1 MSRTLAVLA
10 AAGAAVV
17 AACRQDPGIDIVRVP
32 AQAYLTPDAAPVV
45 AAAQGDAAPDGPAPF
60 MVCVDAPTPNDGKP
74 SDDEPEGESAE
85 PGMSSDFPNCP
96 AELDDRN
103 LDPRV
108 TQRHREQGEE
118 QACCYRQKGSPPQ
131 PVKSA
136 HGE

>member
-10 AAGAAVV
+10 AVGAAIV

-32 AQAYLTPDAAPVV
+32 AQAYLSPDAAAVVV
-45 AAAQGDAAPDGPAPF
+45 AARTDAAPDAPAPF
-60 MVCVDAPTPNDGKP
+60 MVCVDAPPPNDGKP
-74 SDDEPEGESAE
+74 SDDEPEEESAGPE
-85 PGMSSDFPNCP
+85 MSSDFPNCP
-96 AELDDRN
+96 AQLDDRN

-118 QACCYRQKGSPPQ
+118 QACCYRQKGSTPQ

-136 HGE
+136 QGE

>member
-10 AAGAAVV
+10 AGAAAVV

-32 AQAYLTPDAAPVV
+32 AQAYLPADAAPAV
-45 AAAQGDAAPDGPAPF
+45 AVEKDAAPDASPAF
-60 MVCVDAPTPNDGKP
+60 MVCVDAPPPNDGKP
-74 SDDEPEGESAE
+74 SDDEPEEESSGPE
-85 PGMSSDFPNCP
+85 MSSDFPNCP
-96 AELDDRN
+96 TMRDDRN

-118 QACCYRQKGSPPQ
+118 EACCYRLKGSTPH

-136 HGE
+136 RGE